1 MSQTKHEYQ
10 QPPTT
15 VRGRLHI
22 PLQPYGN
29 TLPPPSGIKTMGGSL
44 PLGENV
50 LQSEATTDKK
60 KADLGAALGGSKV
73 CLIMY

>member
-1 MSQTKHEYQ
+1 
-10 QPPTT
+10 
-15 VRGRLHI
+15 
-22 PLQPYGN
+22 
-29 TLPPPSGIKTMGGSL
+29 MGGSL